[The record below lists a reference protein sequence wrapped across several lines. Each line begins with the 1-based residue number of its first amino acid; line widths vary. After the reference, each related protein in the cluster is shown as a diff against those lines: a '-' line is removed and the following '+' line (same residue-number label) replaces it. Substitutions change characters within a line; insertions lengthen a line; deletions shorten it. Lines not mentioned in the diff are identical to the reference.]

1 MQRQQQLE
9 EELTQKQGSKMNK
22 ASRKILEQR
31 ELRLKLLN
39 EGPKEVPKE
48 DAQQAKPQIRPGTAK
63 NTSQKSTWGAPKK
76 PVEQKTGPNPTT
88 ENTFAPKV
96 NKMPASVA
104 AKRGNKKIEEM
115 LYEDARI
122 KKEKQA
128 ELEKQQAAKTQQT
141 HLKISDKFILS
152 RFNKMFKATENTLH
166 GQTTTEEENGQAQGT
181 THQVN

>member
-1 MQRQQQLE
+1 
-9 EELTQKQGSKMNK
+9 MNK

-31 ELRLKLLN
+31 ELRLKLLG

-48 DAQQAKPQIRPGTAK
+48 EAQQAKEKIRPATTK
-63 NTSQKSTWGAPKK
+63 NTSQKSTWRAPKK

-115 LYEDARI
+115 LYDDARL
-122 KKEKQA
+122 KKEK
-128 ELEKQQAAKTQQT
+128 
-141 HLKISDKFILS
+141 
-152 RFNKMFKATENTLH
+152 
-166 GQTTTEEENGQAQGT
+166 
-181 THQVN
+181 